1 MLLTVVIIQ
10 IGVADVVLYAVVVAD
25 DVLQHAG
32 VMDMDIC
39 IIQIG
44 VADLGDLFWCYLHF
58 EQN

>member
-10 IGVADVVLYAVVVAD
+10 IGVADAVLYAVVVAD

-39 IIQIG
+39 IIQIA